1 MLPPCY
7 QCGTVYE
14 GNRCPEC
21 VARNSDIQRGFLYL
35 GGAAVIGEFLFIGA
49 IHKYPPLW
57 VFWFDFELILFV
69 LLFPAFVMFVLYA
82 LDQLERRVVQ
92 FGLVLLLAASV
103 LPLRAGY
110 IYFNG
115 ALDRHP
121 PLIAQSVISDAH
133 IENRKDGP
141 RYVLGTYVFWN
152 QGRIYQD
159 FFVSQEIYYATHP
172 GDAIQL
178 ALHGGAFSTPWAG
191 AVDLSTAKRE
201 YKFKFSP
208 RM

>member
-14 GNRCPEC
+14 GNKCPEC
-21 VARNSDIQRGFLYL
+21 AARNNDIQRGFLFL
-35 GGAAVIGEFLFIGA
+35 CEAAVVGRFLFIGA

-57 VFWFDFELILFV
+57 IFPFDFRLIFLVMFI
-69 LLFPAFVMFVLYA
+69 PGIIMFVLYA
-82 LDQLERRVVQ
+82 QDQLERRVVQ
-92 FGLVLLLAASV
+92 FGLVLVLAASV

-110 IYFNG
+110 VYFDG

-133 IENRKDGP
+133 IENRQDGP
-141 RYVLGTYVFWN
+141 RYVLGTYIFWD
-152 QGRIYQD
+152 QARIYQD
-159 FFVSQEIYYATHP
+159 FFVSHDIYYATQP
-172 GDAIQL
+172 GDSIQL
-178 ALHGGAFSTPWAG
+178 KLHGGAFSTPWAE
-191 AVDLSTAKRE
+191 AVDLSTARRE
-201 YKFKFSP
+201 YKFKVSP